1 MKIILKLTSIFILII
16 FLSIM
21 YLSLIGVKT
30 NQFNYQIKNIIN
42 SYNKD
47 LDIELKEVS
56 LKLNP
61 FKFKVSAKTLG
72 SKIISRDKV
81 LEIESIKS
89 NISLFSI
96 LKDEFVVENLNLSTK
111 SIVINDMIWFLNTF
125 YKRPEII
132 VLEKILKV
140 RGFLIANLNFEFDSQ
155 GNLKDNFVIKGY
167 VKDTKFG
174 MIKDYELE
182 KLNFIFNLKKNN
194 FDFEDVRFSLN
205 KINFQ
210 SNSIN
215 LKKLDNGYSLNGVL
229 NNDTIVLNKNDLL
242 LLKNNFFPN
251 LSFEKIEFSSNNK
264 FSLSFDDNFKIKN
277 RNLISNIDL
286 KNIKIFNNYNLKN
299 ILPEINEEIIIKN
312 NYVKIRYSDDTW
324 MVDGKGKVLLQNKE
338 DEIDYKIEK
347 NSEVVKFNGLV
358 SLNKD
363 PFVISFLN
371 FKKNKDTKTKI
382 FFKGYKN
389 LQKKLFLETINLI
402 EDKNKIEAKNI
413 DFDTDLKIRRIDNF
427 YADYKDAQGQKN
439 FFDIKRDKKNYIF
452 TGDEFNADAL
462 IENLLI
468 KDSKTNFIKDN
479 FDLIVKLKNVRLDNE
494 FNLMD
499 LSGNFRFKNQNIF
512 DANLKGNFKN
522 QKKMIFTV
530 RTSEKNTVTTL
541 FLDYAKPIVKRYKFI
556 KGFEGGVLDFN
567 SVKNAD
573 TSSSTLKIYDFKLKE
588 LPTLTKLLTLA
599 SLQGIAD
606 VLSGEGI
613 RFDEFEM
620 QFKNNKKLMTIN
632 EVYAIGPAIS
642 VLMDGYIEKNKLISL
657 RGTLVPATT
666 INKVIGTIPVLGK
679 ILVGSKTG
687 EGVFGVSFKV
697 KGPPKNLETTVN
709 PIKTLT
715 PRFITRTLEKIKKN

>member
-30 NQFNYQIKNIIN
+30 NQFNYQIKNTIN

-47 LDIELKEVS
+47 LDIELKEIS

-182 KLNFIFNLKKNN
+182 NLNFIFNLKKNN

-215 LKKLDNGYSLNGVL
+215 LKKLDKGYSLNGVL
-229 NNDTIVLNKNDLL
+229 NNDTIVLNKNNLL

-264 FSLSFDDNFKIKN
+264 FSLSFDDNFKIKD

-413 DFDTDLKIRRIDNF
+413 YFDTDLKIRRIDNF

>member
-264 FSLSFDDNFKIKN
+264 FSLSFDDNFKIKD

-468 KDSKTNFIKDN
+468 KDSKTNFIKGN

>member
-1 MKIILKLTSIFILII
+1 
-16 FLSIM
+16 M

-30 NQFNYQIKNIIN
+30 NQFNYQIKNTIN

-47 LDIELKEVS
+47 LDIELKEIS

-72 SKIISRDKV
+72 SKIKSRDKV

-111 SIVINDMIWFLNTF
+111 SIAINDMIWFLNTF

-229 NNDTIVLNKNDLL
+229 NNDTIVLNKNNLL

-251 LSFEKIEFSSNNK
+251 LSFEKIELSSNNK
-264 FSLSFDDNFKIKN
+264 FSLSFDDNFKIKD

>member
-1 MKIILKLTSIFILII
+1 
-16 FLSIM
+16 M

-30 NQFNYQIKNIIN
+30 NQFNYQIKNTIN

-47 LDIELKEVS
+47 LDIELKEIS

-182 KLNFIFNLKKNN
+182 NLNFIFNLKKNN

-215 LKKLDNGYSLNGVL
+215 LKKLDKGYSLNGVL
-229 NNDTIVLNKNDLL
+229 NNDTIVLNKNNLL

-264 FSLSFDDNFKIKN
+264 FSLSFDDNFKIKD

-413 DFDTDLKIRRIDNF
+413 YFDTDLKIRRIDNF

>member
-1 MKIILKLTSIFILII
+1 
-16 FLSIM
+16 M

-111 SIVINDMIWFLNTF
+111 SIVIDDMIWFLNTF

-264 FSLSFDDNFKIKN
+264 FSLSFDDNFKIKD

>member
-1 MKIILKLTSIFILII
+1 
-16 FLSIM
+16 
-21 YLSLIGVKT
+21 
-30 NQFNYQIKNIIN
+30 
-42 SYNKD
+42 
-47 LDIELKEVS
+47 
-56 LKLNP
+56 
-61 FKFKVSAKTLG
+61 
-72 SKIISRDKV
+72 
-81 LEIESIKS
+81 
-89 NISLFSI
+89 
-96 LKDEFVVENLNLSTK
+96 
-111 SIVINDMIWFLNTF
+111 
-125 YKRPEII
+125 
-132 VLEKILKV
+132 
-140 RGFLIANLNFEFDSQ
+140 
-155 GNLKDNFVIKGY
+155 
-167 VKDTKFG
+167 
-174 MIKDYELE
+174 
-182 KLNFIFNLKKNN
+182 
-194 FDFEDVRFSLN
+194 
-205 KINFQ
+205 
-210 SNSIN
+210 
-215 LKKLDNGYSLNGVL
+215 
-229 NNDTIVLNKNDLL
+229 
-242 LLKNNFFPN
+242 
-251 LSFEKIEFSSNNK
+251 
-264 FSLSFDDNFKIKN
+264 
-277 RNLISNIDL
+277 
-286 KNIKIFNNYNLKN
+286 
-299 ILPEINEEIIIKN
+299 
-312 NYVKIRYSDDTW
+312 

-642 VLMDGYIEKNKLISL
+642 VLMDGYIEKNKLIIK
-657 RGTLVPATT
+657 RYLVPATT

-679 ILVGSKTG
+679 YWLDQKLGRGLV
-687 EGVFGVSFKV
+687 
-697 KGPPKNLETTVN
+697 
-709 PIKTLT
+709 
-715 PRFITRTLEKIKKN
+715 

>member
-1 MKIILKLTSIFILII
+1 
-16 FLSIM
+16 M

>member
-264 FSLSFDDNFKIKN
+264 FSLSFDDNFKIKD

>member
-1 MKIILKLTSIFILII
+1 
-16 FLSIM
+16 M

-264 FSLSFDDNFKIKN
+264 FSLSFDDNFKIKD